1 MEGDVL
7 PKLSKHKI
15 PINENNMNQSEMKN
29 KGSKSFKI
37 SKYNKD
43 KIFILKHKSNLNIN
57 HGEHLNP
64 IILSNNKPKY
74 QSQKFIILPKYMK
87 DKIFLLNLP
96 SSKKNNKDK
105 IIIKKKSSKIHDEE
119 NNKNNELLKDE
130 NFENMPSF
138 TKELRNAL
146 YSNSN
151 ISLDNGLN
159 KNEIEN
165 NSEKNSSEEKK
176 KKEENDSSK
185 NSETEENNDRMHED
199 NQTLM
204 DVIKDQNLNDNDNM
218 LEKKNNSKNDENN
231 INEIINNKDKNN
243 YKYQDVLLTISTTMP
258 EVGLIKSNFEN
269 VNKIITSNY
278 STNITNESNSHNS
291 DINNSINIIS
301 SQNEIKI
308 KTDSNLIDI
317 NNNDSHLKE
326 EEKKITEKNIINP
339 PSIIRENGIYKKE
352 RAQEILDNIKN
363 QNMDDDRFKAAYE
376 FIARGEEEKGLD
388 KIREFLQ
395 ANPRVWNAWFML
407 GWGLRKLGRFSDAKQ
422 SFLKSLECDGGE
434 NNADTYNEL
443 ALCYIEDQNYKDAM
457 KCFENALTL
466 DSENTKVMSNMAYL
480 YLKMGQKDMAKSY
493 FQAVLEFDP
502 NDKIARMELEK
513 L

>member
-1 MEGDVL
+1 MDGDVL

-15 PINENNMNQSEMKN
+15 PINENNMNQNEIKN
-29 KGSKSFKI
+29 KGSKSFKM
-37 SKYNKD
+37 SKYNND

-96 SSKKNNKDK
+96 SSKKNNKEK
-105 IIIKKKSSKIHDEE
+105 ISIKKKSSKIHDEE

-326 EEKKITEKNIINP
+326 EEN
-339 PSIIRENGIYKKE
+339 
-352 RAQEILDNIKN
+352 
-363 QNMDDDRFKAAYE
+363 
-376 FIARGEEEKGLD
+376 
-388 KIREFLQ
+388 
-395 ANPRVWNAWFML
+395 
-407 GWGLRKLGRFSDAKQ
+407 
-422 SFLKSLECDGGE
+422 
-434 NNADTYNEL
+434 
-443 ALCYIEDQNYKDAM
+443 
-457 KCFENALTL
+457 
-466 DSENTKVMSNMAYL
+466 
-480 YLKMGQKDMAKSY
+480 
-493 FQAVLEFDP
+493 
-502 NDKIARMELEK
+502 
-513 L
+513 

>member
-15 PINENNMNQSEMKN
+15 PINENNINQSEMKN

-37 SKYNKD
+37 SKYNND

-96 SSKKNNKDK
+96 SSKKNNKEK
-105 IIIKKKSSKIHDEE
+105 ISIKKKSSKIHDKE

-176 KKEENDSSK
+176 KKEENDSSQ
-185 NSETEENNDRMHED
+185 NSE
-199 NQTLM
+199 
-204 DVIKDQNLNDNDNM
+204 
-218 LEKKNNSKNDENN
+218 
-231 INEIINNKDKNN
+231 
-243 YKYQDVLLTISTTMP
+243 P
-258 EVGLIKSNFEN
+258 
-269 VNKIITSNY
+269 
-278 STNITNESNSHNS
+278 
-291 DINNSINIIS
+291 
-301 SQNEIKI
+301 
-308 KTDSNLIDI
+308 
-317 NNNDSHLKE
+317 
-326 EEKKITEKNIINP
+326 
-339 PSIIRENGIYKKE
+339 
-352 RAQEILDNIKN
+352 A
-363 QNMDDDRFKAAYE
+363 
-376 FIARGEEEKGLD
+376 
-388 KIREFLQ
+388 
-395 ANPRVWNAWFML
+395 
-407 GWGLRKLGRFSDAKQ
+407 
-422 SFLKSLECDGGE
+422 
-434 NNADTYNEL
+434 
-443 ALCYIEDQNYKDAM
+443 
-457 KCFENALTL
+457 
-466 DSENTKVMSNMAYL
+466 
-480 YLKMGQKDMAKSY
+480 
-493 FQAVLEFDP
+493 
-502 NDKIARMELEK
+502 
-513 L
+513 